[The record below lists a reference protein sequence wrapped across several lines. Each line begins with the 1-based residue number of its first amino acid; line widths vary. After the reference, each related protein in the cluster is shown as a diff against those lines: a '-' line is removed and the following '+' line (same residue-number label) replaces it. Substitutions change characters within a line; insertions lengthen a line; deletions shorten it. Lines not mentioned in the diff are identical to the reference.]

1 MYKMKRTIPVLLVV
15 LSSMLL
21 SCNNQNKSIKNNQ
34 IMEVTKE
41 EKEGIMRA
49 IDFYVEGGR
58 KADGKITA
66 KAFADTATMSWTENG
81 VLKSVPIKVLYD
93 GFDNSEP
100 MEAHYE
106 LTYLNVEKNVAI
118 ARIESQFGENKFAD
132 MFTLVKDADQW
143 KIVSK
148 VYQSK

>member
-1 MYKMKRTIPVLLVV
+1 MYKIKFRVLLVV
-15 LSSMLL
+15 VSSILL

-34 IMEVTKE
+34 VMEVTKE
-41 EKEGIMRA
+41 EKEGVIRA

-81 VLKSVPIKVLYD
+81 VLKSVSIKVLFD
-93 GFDNSEP
+93 GFDNGEP
-100 MEAHYE
+100 MEANYE
-106 LTYLNVEKNVAI
+106 LTYLNVEKNIAI
-118 ARIESQFGENKFAD
+118 ARIESQFGKNKFAD
-132 MFTLVKDADQW
+132 MFTLVKDGDQW

>member
-1 MYKMKRTIPVLLVV
+1 MKRKIPVV
-15 LSSMLL
+15 LGIVSGLLL

-34 IMEVTKE
+34 VMEVTKE
-41 EKEGIMRA
+41 EKEGVIRA

-93 GFDNSEP
+93 GFDSSEP

-118 ARIESQFGENKFAD
+118 ARIESQFGTNKFAD
-132 MFTLVKDADQW
+132 MFTLVKDGEQW